1 MFQMSKTQP
10 LIEEFIKKIIPIK
23 PNEEN
28 VESMDQDQGA
38 NQTEQVTEN
47 NPEQPAEKKLKLNS
61 R

>member
-1 MFQMSKTQP
+1 MFQVSKTQP

-28 VESMDQDQGA
+28 AESMDQDQGA
-38 NQTEQVTEN
+38 NQTDQVYEN
-47 NPEQPAEKKLKLNS
+47 NPEQPAEKKLKLNL